1 MYNGKH
7 VKRNCYY
14 VRREI
19 HLKHK
24 IVGICMLILC
34 SVFCLGCQKEG
45 KNQEA
50 QFSVYYL
57 DRNENHINAKPYE
70 LVTDRTQ
77 KEEAVGELLEQL
89 AMQTNE
95 IEFQPV
101 ISGFDIKNCIVKGS
115 QVTLNLSEEY
125 AELAPTKEILVR
137 AAIVKTLIQIEGI
150 ELVTMQVNGK
160 SLLDALG
167 NTVGVMSADTFID
180 NTGEDMK
187 KYEEVTLTL
196 YFANASGEQ
205 LIKVN
210 RTMRYNTNIS
220 LEKLVVEQ
228 VLYGPMDKKGKDMD
242 TILLPTVNP
251 ETKIISVNI
260 KDGICYVN
268 LNNGFLT
275 LPTNI
280 KAETAIYSLVNS
292 LTELPGVLKV
302 QLAVDGET
310 EVKLGEKTLSALFER
325 NLDIIQV
332 EESKKK

>member
-1 MYNGKH
+1 MIEIIYH
-7 VKRNCYY
+7 ARREACVKR
-14 VRREI
+14 RI
-19 HLKHK
+19 A
-24 IVGICMLILC
+24 GICLLLLLALIC
-34 SVFCLGCQKEG
+34 IGCKEEGQK
-45 KNQEA
+45 QEA
-50 QFSVYYL
+50 EFNIYYL
-57 DRNENHINAKPYE
+57 DRNENHINAMPYE
-70 LVTDRTQ
+70 PVADKNQ
-77 KEEAVGELLEQL
+77 KEALVQEVLEQL
-89 AMQTNE
+89 AVQTNA
-95 IEFQPV
+95 IDFQPV
-101 ISGFDIKNCIVKGS
+101 ISGFSVKNCLVRES
-115 QVTLNLSEEY
+115 QVTINFSEEY
-125 AELAPTKEILVR
+125 DDLVSTKEVLVR
-137 AAIVKTLIQIEGI
+137 AAIVKTLTQIEGI
-150 ELVTMQVNGK
+150 ELVAIQVNGK
-160 SLLDALG
+160 NLLDSLG

-196 YFANASGEQ
+196 YFANATGDG

-228 VLYGPMDKKGKDMD
+228 VLHGPIDKKGKDND
-242 TILLPTVNP
+242 TLLLATLNP

-275 LPTNI
+275 LPPNI

-292 LTELPGVLKV
+292 LTELLGVSKV

-310 EVKLGEKTLSALFER
+310 EVKLGEKTLSALYER

-332 EESKKK
+332 EK